1 MRSLIMKAAIAAALV
16 SSSLTAGYAATAARL
31 GAPVSRSV
39 TDSSVNR
46 TGTRV
51 TDSSINR
58 TGTYVQERL
67 EQADAVPPDTIYPHW
82 SMAGPMFHRG
92 TRLAMIESELGQ
104 ARRHISADRRHGELT
119 QREASF
125 ARHEAG
131 TVRAEAI
138 AVARANGGSI
148 PQPSYAMLQ
157 DRVSDLNRTIHR
169 YATNMARG

>member
-1 MRSLIMKAAIAAALV
+1 MRSFIIKAAIAAALV
-16 SSSLTAGYAATAARL
+16 STTLTASYAASPARS
-31 GAPVSRSV
+31 GPTVSRSV
-39 TDSSVNR
+39 TDSSISR

-67 EQADAVPPDTIYPHW
+67 EQADAVPPDTIYTHW

-92 TRLAMIESELGQ
+92 ARLATIEAELGQ
-104 ARRHISADRRHGELT
+104 ARRHINADRRHGELT
-119 QREASF
+119 RREVSF
-125 ARHEAG
+125 VRNEEG
-131 TVRAEAI
+131 SVRAEAI
-138 AVARANGGSI
+138 AVARAHGGSI

-157 DRVSDLNRTIHR
+157 SRVSDLNRTIHR